1 MLQNISR
8 NKSKY
13 GILPPQLLQLGYK
26 RFHNVVKGRVGSFKA
41 PAKRICQLIKTT
53 KLIFISI
60 VFIT

>member
-26 RFHNVVKGRVGSFKA
+26 RFHNVVKGRVRSFKA
-41 PAKRICQLIKTT
+41 PT
-53 KLIFISI
+53 KWKGP
-60 VFIT
+60 VNKNN